1 MTGKEQELYYMNT
14 KNKVVVNIYDTE
26 YTIVGES
33 SEEYIAYIAQKV
45 DETMRE
51 IANKN
56 GRYNTTM
63 IAVLTAL
70 NLADFLYKAQE
81 EISLLSEENKKLKD
95 EAAAPLEE
103 LDRLKKE
110 FETIKEKFS
119 ITQEALTKTQ
129 IELGVISKEK
139 ESLAKENKDLKI
151 QLDVSNSTLK
161 EMQNKLFES
170 QIELLKTKKELDEL
184 KALRHNKSNK
194 NK

>member
-1 MTGKEQELYYMNT
+1 MTGKEQELCYMNT

-110 FETIKEKFS
+110 FETIKEKFN

>member
-110 FETIKEKFS
+110 FETIKEKFN